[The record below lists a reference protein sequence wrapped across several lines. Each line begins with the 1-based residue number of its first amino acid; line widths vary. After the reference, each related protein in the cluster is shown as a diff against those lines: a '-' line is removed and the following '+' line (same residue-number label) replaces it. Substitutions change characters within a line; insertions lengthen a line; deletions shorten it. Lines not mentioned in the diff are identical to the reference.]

1 MASMGQKTQSLLN
14 RLAAVTSGT
23 TAILA
28 NYLDEGG
35 DIDAA
40 HGDFTL
46 LSKAVEVSQPTVVRW
61 LLERNAN
68 PNSNHPLGSAAYSG
82 DLALATLLLD
92 AGAHLDAPDERG
104 HVPLQRA
111 TDADAISM
119 VRLLV
124 DAGANPNAGAPGGY
138 LPLLVCRSVG
148 VLSILIE
155 AGANVNAYTSDGD
168 TALMLAAHAG
178 HLDMARVL
186 VESGADVNARG
197 LGDTP
202 FATSALAYAVD
213 EDHEDIVRL
222 LVGAGVDL
230 QAENDHYYN
239 ATLEPLHQLASNPTI
254 ASLVRSPEP
263 SGT

>member
-1 MASMGQKTQSLLN
+1 MGQETQSLLD
-14 RLAAVTSGT
+14 RLTAVARGT

-46 LSKAVEVSQPTVVRW
+46 LSKAVEASQPAVVRW

-68 PNSNHPLGSAAYSG
+68 PNTNHPLGSAAYSG
-82 DLALATLLLD
+82 DLVLATLLLD

-111 TDADAISM
+111 TDADALSI

-124 DAGANPNAGAPGGY
+124 DAGANPNAGEPGGY
-138 LPLLVCRSVG
+138 LPLLVCRSVAVAK
-148 VLSILIE
+148 VLID
-155 AGANVNAYTSDGD
+155 AGADVNAHTSDGD

-178 HLDMARVL
+178 RLDMARLL

-222 LVGAGVDL
+222 LITAGVDIR
-230 QAENDHYYN
+230 AENDHYYN
-239 ATLEPLHQLASNPTI
+239 ATLEPLYLLTTNPTI
-254 ASLVRSPEP
+254 AKLVGSPEP